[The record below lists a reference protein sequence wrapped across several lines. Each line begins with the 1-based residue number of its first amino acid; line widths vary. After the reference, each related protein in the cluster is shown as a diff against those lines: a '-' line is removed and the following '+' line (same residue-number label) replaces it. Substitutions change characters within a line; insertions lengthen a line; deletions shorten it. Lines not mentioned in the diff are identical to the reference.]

1 MKTPLLPFLITLG
14 LHAVLDTCI
23 SLCSDSL
30 IEHPTYVIVILAFT
44 TLFDTGGNF
53 CAGYD
58 LAELSAMDAGAGTL
72 DPSEMVGGR
81 GPMVSYTH

>member
-14 LHAVLDTCI
+14 LHAALDI

-30 IEHPTYVIVILAFT
+30 IEHPASVIVILAFT